1 MEGIASNQEEMKKWW
16 SCSGFP
22 EGLALEGY
30 QRYYHQPFN
39 LSQIKHARIKVW
51 DTDNGDSF
59 FIYTDLERT
68 RAWPRKCLSL
78 IEKRG
83 TFHKLFVNVAE
94 LQHCTFEGISDSSAP
109 WVTVSSH
116 SIYSAGRLQSLL
128 SDLKGERNLE
138 ISDTCA
144 TIFKTLLISSEPG
157 MTHSQV

>member
-1 MEGIASNQEEMKKWW
+1 MKKWW

-30 QRYYHQPFN
+30 QRYYRQPFH
-39 LSQIKHARIKVW
+39 LSQIQHARIKVR

-59 FIYTDLERT
+59 TYTDLERT

-83 TFHKLFVNVAE
+83 TFHKLFVNQAK
-94 LQHCTFEGISDSSAP
+94 LQRCVFEGISDSSAP
-109 WVTVSSH
+109 WVTASSH
-116 SIYSAGRLQSLL
+116 STYSAGRLQSLF

-138 ISDTCA
+138 ILDTRA
-144 TIFKTLLISSEPG
+144 TIFKTLTISSEPA
-157 MTHSQV
+157 MPHSQV